1 MKTALSRRH
10 FLRAAG
16 SLIALP
22 ALESLGFR
30 AFASGKVAAVRPKRM
45 IFLGFGFGVT
55 QETWFPDMNRTGADY
70 ALSEGLAPLARHQK
84 NLTVIQNLTNKYSQ
98 DAHWGS
104 TFWLTGANRFAEPG
118 QSFHNSI
125 SVDQVAAAGISQDT
139 RFASIQLNGGDPDLG
154 DHHRGHGPGLSL
166 AWDAGGKPIAGYNSP
181 AVLFHSLFSEDSM
194 PLAKRQALIAQDRS
208 VLDAVLSDAKQLQ
221 RGLTKT
227 DNDKLNEYFQSI
239 REIETRIA
247 KDEQWLGVPKPK
259 APIEEPPAKMRGK
272 EEVKLMYDLMA
283 AAFQTDSTRVFTYRQ
298 PVGEFVKSIGAK
310 VDAHDMSHYAPGER
324 MEVSQ
329 MRDQAQSELLAGL
342 LDRLQSIQEPDG
354 SSLLDHTCVAYGSN
368 LRTVHSLE
376 NCPTLIAGGGAG
388 IHLGQHV
395 VLPKNTPLCNLWL
408 TLLHGV
414 GVQAERHGDSTGV
427 LSSLLRSA

>member
-1 MKTALSRRH
+1 MKTSLSRRH

-22 ALESLGFR
+22 ALESIGFR
-30 AFASGKVAAVRPKRM
+30 TFASEKENGSARPKRM
-45 IFLGFGFGVT
+45 IFLGLGFGVT
-55 QETWFPDMNRTGADY
+55 QETWFPDANQAGTEYTLPD
-70 ALSEGLAPLARHQK
+70 GLAPLARHQK
-84 NLTVIQNLTNKYSQ
+84 NITVIQGLTNKYSQ

-125 SVDQVAAAGISQDT
+125 SVDQVAAAKISQDT
-139 RFASIQLNGGDPDLG
+139 RFASIQLNGGDPDLLA
-154 DHHRGHGPGLSL
+154 HHRGHGPGLSL
-166 AWDAGGKPIAGYNSP
+166 AWDAGGKPIAGLDSP
-181 AVLFHSLFSEDSM
+181 ALLFHRLYSEESM

-259 APIEEPPAKMRGK
+259 APIAEPPAKMRGK
-272 EEVKLMYDLMA
+272 EEVRLMYDLMV

-298 PVGEFVKSIGAK
+298 PAEEFVKSLGAK
-310 VDAHDMSHYAPGER
+310 VDIHDMSHYAPGER

-329 MRDQAQSELLAGL
+329 LRDRTQSTLLAGL
-342 LDRLQSIQEPDG
+342 LDRLQSIKEPDG
-354 SSLLDHTCVAYGSN
+354 SSLLDHTCVAYGTN
-368 LRTVHSLE
+368 LRTVHTLD
-376 NCPTLIAGGGAG
+376 NCPTVIAGGGAG
-388 IHLGQHV
+388 IKLGHNV

-414 GVQAERHGDSTGV
+414 GVSAERHGDSTGV
-427 LSSLLRSA
+427 LSQLS

>member
-1 MKTALSRRH
+1 MKTPLSRRH

-16 SLIALP
+16 SLVALP
-22 ALESLGFR
+22 ALESIGFR
-30 AFASGKVAAVRPKRM
+30 AFASEKVVSRPKRM
-45 IFLGFGFGVT
+45 VFLGLGFGVT
-55 QETWFPDMNRTGADY
+55 QETWFPDPAKLGADY
-70 ALSEGLAPLARHQK
+70 ALSEGLSPLARHQK
-84 NLTVIQNLTNKYSQ
+84 NISIIQGLTNKYSQ

-104 TFWLTGANRFAEPG
+104 TFWLTGANRFSEPG

-125 SVDQVAAAGISQDT
+125 SADQVAAATTSQNT

-166 AWDAGGKPIAGYNSP
+166 AWDADGKPIAGFNSP
-181 AVLFHSLFSEDSM
+181 ALLFHRLYSEDSM

-259 APIEEPPAKMRGK
+259 APIEEPPANMRGK

-298 PVGEFVKSIGAK
+298 PVAEFVKSLGTK

-324 MEVSQ
+324 MQVSQ
-329 MRDQAQSELLAGL
+329 MRDQAQSELLAGF
-342 LDRLQSIQEPDG
+342 LDRLQSTQEPDG
-354 SSLLDHTCVAYGSN
+354 SSLLDHTCVVYGTN
-368 LRTVHSLE
+368 LRTGHMLE
-376 NCPTLIAGGGAG
+376 NCPTVVAGGGAG
-388 IHLGQHV
+388 IKLGEHF
-395 VLPKNTPLCNLWL
+395 VLSKNTPLCNLWL
-408 TLLHGV
+408 TLLKNV
-414 GVQAERHGDSTGV
+414 GSPVERHGDSTGT
-427 LSSLLRSA
+427 LKELIA